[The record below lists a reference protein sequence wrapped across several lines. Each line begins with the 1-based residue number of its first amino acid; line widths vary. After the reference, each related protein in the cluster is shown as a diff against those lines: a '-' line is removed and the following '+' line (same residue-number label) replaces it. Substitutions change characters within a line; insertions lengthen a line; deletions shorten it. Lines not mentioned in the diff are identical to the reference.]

1 MHTDTQVD
9 PVSLLILVF
18 TSILGAQFAPAATA
32 YSIILLGAFVGLMIG
47 VRRREPTSRLST
59 LSYSAVTLLTALFMT
74 VFVAQLIGPHLSSGQ
89 GEWLYFP
96 VSMMTTAFGEVWME
110 KLQGITGM
118 LFGLFSKEQK

>member
-1 MHTDTQVD
+1 MQTEPQVD

-59 LSYSAVTLLTALFMT
+59 LAYSAVTLVTAIFMT
-74 VFVAQLIGPHLSSGQ
+74 VFVAQLIGPHLSSGH

-96 VSMMTTAFGEVWME
+96 VSLMTTAFGEVWMN
-110 KLQGITGM
+110 KLQDLTGA